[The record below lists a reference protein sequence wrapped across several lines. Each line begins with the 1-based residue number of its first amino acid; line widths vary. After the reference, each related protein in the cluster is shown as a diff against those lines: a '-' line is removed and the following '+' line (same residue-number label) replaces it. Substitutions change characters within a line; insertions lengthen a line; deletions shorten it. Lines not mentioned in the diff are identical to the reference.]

1 MIPYA
6 PDMTLGDVLNDDRD
20 LSTFNNY
27 IRRTGLIAKLDAGGS
42 YTVFAPTNAAF
53 DLLPAGTLGALTA
66 HPDKLLAVMQH
77 HVVLGEFDLAAIQ
90 VTDMLPTMHG
100 DPLGVVVADEGVV
113 VGGAGLE
120 EADLPATNGLLHKV
134 SNVMFGE

>member
-6 PDMTLGDVLNDDRD
+6 PDMTLGDVLDEDRD

-27 IRRTGLIAKLDAGGS
+27 IRRSGLIAKLDAGGS

-66 HPDKLLAVMQH
+66 HPDKLLGVLEH
-77 HVVLGEFDLAAIQ
+77 HIVRGEFNLAAIQ
-90 VTDMLPTMHG
+90 EADLLPTLHG

-120 EADLPATNGLLHKV
+120 EVDVPAVNGFLHKV